1 MSGPINKKHSEVINT
16 LWQQKEPIDK
26 LKNEMGKND
35 PPQKCQKLAI
45 KYCNEEIWKGNLQN
59 KHRNVDLKTQKVQ
72 KTINKGSIILGQV
85 ADNLIKIK
93 HSKDM
98 TAGIIIIIDLF

>member
-1 MSGPINKKHSEVINT
+1 MQWRNLEREPSEQT
-16 LWQQKEPIDK
+16 QK
-26 LKNEMGKND
+26 
-35 PPQKCQKLAI
+35 
-45 KYCNEEIWKGNLQN
+45 
-59 KHRNVDLKTQKVQ
+59 RDLKTQKVQ